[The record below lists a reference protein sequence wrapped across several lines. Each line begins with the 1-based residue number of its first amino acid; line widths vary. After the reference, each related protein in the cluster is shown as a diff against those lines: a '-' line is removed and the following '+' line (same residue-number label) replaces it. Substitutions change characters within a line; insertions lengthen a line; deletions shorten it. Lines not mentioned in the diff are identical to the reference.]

1 MGKDLLLVVKV
12 YKFFFII
19 LHLNFLTS
27 FIKYLLLYY
36 LWILGGDS
44 GRVVIWNMEPVVDE
58 TAELDSNVPKML
70 CQLDNHLGKHLI
82 FFVLIRN

>member
-1 MGKDLLLVVKV
+1 M
-12 YKFFFII
+12 
-19 LHLNFLTS
+19 S
-27 FIKYLLLYY
+27 SIKYLSLYY

-82 FFVLIRN
+82 FFCAYQKLIFM

>member
-12 YKFFFII
+12 YTFFFII

-27 FIKYLLLYY
+27 SIKYLSLYY